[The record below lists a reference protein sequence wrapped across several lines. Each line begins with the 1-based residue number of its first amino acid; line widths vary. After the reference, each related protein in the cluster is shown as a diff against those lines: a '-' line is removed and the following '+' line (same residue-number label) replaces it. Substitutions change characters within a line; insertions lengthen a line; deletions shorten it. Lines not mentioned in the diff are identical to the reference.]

1 MKMPLLV
8 LGLGLLLLLAGI
20 VERLLHRKRIEKLSL
35 RILVNGTRGKTSTT
49 RLITA
54 ALQGGGLV
62 VRGKCT
68 GTDPREILPDGT
80 EMETPRPHGARITE
94 FKGFMR
100 RAVLDKAE
108 AVVCECMAVRPEMQ
122 QALARHFVRPTITV
136 ITNTLVDHVEEIG
149 ATEQETAASLA
160 FSLGKDTVLVT
171 DAPLFGG
178 YSNRVP
184 GDAEPLPEGYLRRFS
199 FPVFESNIRLALRV
213 AALAGVPRDKALAAM
228 VNARPDTGMAGPF
241 RMGETAVYNA
251 FAANDAASTE
261 LLCANM
267 LAEGGDAPLTVVFNN
282 RADRMYRLRAFLPVL
297 RGLIE
302 RKPRLLVIGEEKKA
316 AARFFEK
323 KLQYPCAPMDTE
335 KLTQPQFYQNRQR
348 VFCIGNIKGAGR
360 DMIRY
365 LMEEEGKA

>member
-1 MKMPLLV
+1 MKMPMLV
-8 LGLGLLLLLAGI
+8 LGLSLLLLLAGI
-20 VERLLHRKRIEKLSL
+20 AESRLHRKRIQKIPL

-54 ALQGGGLV
+54 ALQRGGLA

-100 RAVLDKAE
+100 RAVKDKAE

-149 ATEQETAASLA
+149 ATEAETAASLS
-160 FSLGKDTVLVT
+160 FSLHKNTALVT
-171 DAPLFGG
+171 DAPLFAKHP
-178 YSNRVP
+178 SRVP
-184 GDAEPLPEGYLRRFS
+184 GDTDALPEGYMSRFS
-199 FPVFESNIRLALRV
+199 FPVFEANIRLALKV
-213 AALAGVPRDKALAAM
+213 ASLAGVPREKALAAM
-228 VNARPDTGMAGPF
+228 PGARPDTGMAGPF
-241 RMGETAVYNA
+241 RMGETVVYNA

-261 LLCANM
+261 ALCANM

-282 RADRMYRLRAFLPVL
+282 RADRMYRLHAFLPVL
-297 RGLIE
+297 RGLIGK
-302 RKPRLLVIGEEKKA
+302 KPRLLVIGEERKA
-316 AARFFEK
+316 AVRLFEK
-323 KLQYPCAPMDTE
+323 KLQYPCAPME
-335 KLTQPQFYQNRQR
+335 AGELTRPQFYRDRQR